1 MATRIVR
8 YLCDFCEEEFHYECE
23 AAEHEEI
30 CPFRML
36 RARCEALIRLV
47 EAYDAWDQERYSD
60 PGNQSAWNKLQAVRR
75 DLEDVCE
82 K

>member
-30 CPFRML
+30 CPFRDGTCKECAYCDAEGHRWGPCPKNHFAPQNL
-36 RARCEALIRLV
+36 SCDHYTEAK
-47 EAYDAWDQERYSD
+47 
-60 PGNQSAWNKLQAVRR
+60 G
-75 DLEDVCE
+75 
-82 K
+82 